1 MVSQTYLK
9 QFPYSPTLS
18 QPTAEAPCSSFIRN
32 FDVMPDPMF
41 DDMWERAQMPEV
53 LQYLR
58 GGAGISILVPEEWE
72 GYLPKS
78 PPEPPI
84 IVD

>member
-1 MVSQTYLK
+1 MISQTYLK
-9 QFPYSPTLS
+9 QPSTM

-78 PPEPPI
+78 PPEPPTF
-84 IVD
+84 VD